1 MVELADTLDLGS
13 SALQHAGSIPAEC
26 TTQMIDYERKL
37 NMQRRKAVSF
47 LVATML
53 TVATT
58 GCAMQLPTKVDG
70 NGTTVTEAV
79 PDTWDCPNCGSTG
92 NTKKFCAQ
100 CGTEHISAGSWK
112 CPTCGSEASGNFC
125 PECGTAKAGGNS
137 ADTTTSGT
145 NNTTPAVVTENTA
158 PAESI
163 SEQPASTTAVT
174 TVATD
179 ATTSTVPVD
188 NESITASTAGTIEN
202 PAKVGD
208 WLKTVQYNPVNDAYE
223 DVYFRITDVVRG
235 DAAMKYVNEYNAAS
249 SFLQIEIKELEG
261 TEPCVI
267 MYDVKFPET
276 WTDGG
281 RNISNRTLSISPCG
295 MDGYSLDNGTVRLM
309 QMTQNISSRE
319 GDYRA
324 GDTVVGNKTVATL
337 FTGSSD
343 YLIKVGS
350 TNSLYIKGI

>member
-1 MVELADTLDLGS
+1 
-13 SALQHAGSIPAEC
+13 
-26 TTQMIDYERKL
+26 
-37 NMQRRKAVSF
+37 MQRRKAVSF
-47 LVATML
+47 LVAAML

-58 GCAMQLPTKVDG
+58 GCAMQLPAKVDG
-70 NGTTVTEAV
+70 NGTTVTEAASN
-79 PDTWDCPNCGSTG
+79 TWDCPNCGATG
-92 NTKKFCAQ
+92 NTKKFCTQ
-100 CGTEHISAGSWK
+100 CGTERISAGSWK

-125 PECGTAKAGGNS
+125 PECGTAKSAGNS
-137 ADTTTSGT
+137 ADITTSGT
-145 NNTTPAVVTENTA
+145 NTTTSAVVTENTA
-158 PAESI
+158 PAESTP
-163 SEQPASTTAVT
+163 EQSAATTATTTAV
-174 TVATD
+174 TD

-188 NESITASTAGTIEN
+188 NEPITTSTAGTIEN

-350 TNSLYIKGI
+350 TDSLYIKGI